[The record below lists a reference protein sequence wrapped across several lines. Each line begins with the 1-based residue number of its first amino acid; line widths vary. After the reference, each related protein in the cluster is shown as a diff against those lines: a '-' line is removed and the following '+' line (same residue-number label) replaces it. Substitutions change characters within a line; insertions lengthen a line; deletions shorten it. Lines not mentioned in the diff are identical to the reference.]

1 MAETVDELFDTLHG
15 QGVSKNARI
24 QALKKL
30 SNKIDLNSLD
40 YDYQGAI
47 NAGMVP
53 DKRGHWDNQFKKM
66 SHITAGT
73 DSMYSNPVTPAGEWS
88 KLDKPLPTGEEWQF
102 TPSLYQQLRIPKEEY
117 QRYFNEA
124 ESGKGGAILNIPE
137 EKKKGIIQDVL
148 NRTGKR

>member
-1 MAETVDELFDTLHG
+1 MAETVDELFDVLHG

-30 SNKIDLNSLD
+30 SNKIDLNNLD
-40 YDYQGAI
+40 YDYEGAVKE
-47 NAGMVP
+47 GMVP

-88 KLDKPLPTGEEWQF
+88 KLDKSLPTGEEWKF

-117 QRYFNEA
+117 QKYFNEV

-137 EKKKGIIQDVL
+137 EKKKGIIQNVL
-148 NRTGKR
+148 NKTGKR

>member
-1 MAETVDELFDTLHG
+1 MAETIDELFDVLHG

-53 DKRGHWDNQFKKM
+53 DKRGHWDNKFKKM

-73 DSMYSNPVTPAGEWS
+73 DSMYSNLVTPGGEWS